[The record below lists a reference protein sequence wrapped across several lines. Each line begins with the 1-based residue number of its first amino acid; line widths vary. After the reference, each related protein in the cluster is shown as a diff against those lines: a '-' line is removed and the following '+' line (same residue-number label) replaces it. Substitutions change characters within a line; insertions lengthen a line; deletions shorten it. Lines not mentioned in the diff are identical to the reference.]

1 MTRAELSVLRVGP
14 NSQSPYNLG
23 LFLCSAGVAGLG
35 HEWLSGRGAKHVKHA
50 QIGVFYVFEGVCGV
64 GEALNTKTSPPGCIF
79 VFKGH
84 VSVRAT
90 AMSDCK
96 GNCNEQTHD

>member
-1 MTRAELSVLRVGP
+1 VTRAELSVLRVGP

-50 QIGVFYVFEGVCGV
+50 QIGVFYVFEGVCGGRGAEHKNKPTWV
-64 GEALNTKTSPPGCIF
+64 HFC
-79 VFKGH
+79 VQ
-84 VSVRAT
+84 RA
-90 AMSDCK
+90 C
-96 GNCNEQTHD
+96 